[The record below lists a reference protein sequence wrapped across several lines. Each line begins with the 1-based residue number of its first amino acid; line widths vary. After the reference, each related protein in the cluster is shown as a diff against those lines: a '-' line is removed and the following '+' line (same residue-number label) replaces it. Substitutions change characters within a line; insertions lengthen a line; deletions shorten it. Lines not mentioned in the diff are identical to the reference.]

1 MTPPPKDSAGPS
13 IPLTEG
19 FGVWFK
25 HLREHVGR
33 ITQQALSMKCEVS
46 DSTIS
51 RIENGEGAVQI
62 STLNRLGQ
70 GFGQPVPQIVTAVA
84 KSFAADNEQDNRH
97 RSEQLAELAAE
108 LGSRSDELVVG
119 ISLEDR
125 ELITTRTG
133 LTDYADD
140 VTYRRGW
147 LLYDQ
152 LSQHGGDAAIRLA
165 ARYRGI
171 VLARQQEYGDKAAD
185 YFQAAART
193 VRRDI
198 ERHVDPLDGVTELD
212 EALLRARSLLAGA
225 FVENG
230 EAVCEA
236 LAWII
241 LLANAV
247 GAQLDVPPYMAW
259 LMEYRGQTDVWRQ
272 SFEALARAVP
282 KAPNDPETVLSLARP
297 WLEKWSGVNP
307 EKPSGVSFTRGD
319 DGTIAWKAEPDWVMG
334 ELAAPDSQE
343 LWLYGGHVQHPSQV
357 LASCGIKHLALGE
370 QGPTLS
376 NPQGKEQSWFKNPA
390 NADYAIVKVDADW
403 VPVQLF

>member
-1 MTPPPKDSAGPS
+1 M
-13 IPLTEG
+13 
-19 FGVWFK
+19 
-25 HLREHVGR
+25 
-33 ITQQALSMKCEVS
+33 QCEVS

-51 RIENGEGAVQI
+51 RIENGEGAVQL

-70 GFGQPVPQIVTAVA
+70 GFVQQPVPQIIAAVA
-84 KSFAADNEQDNRH
+84 KSFAEDNDEGNQY
-97 RSEQLAELAAE
+97 RSERLMELAAVH
-108 LGSRSDELVVG
+108 GWRSDELVVG

-125 ELITTRTG
+125 KLITTRTG

-140 VTYRRGW
+140 MTYRRGW

-152 LSQHGGDAAIRLA
+152 LSQRGGDASIRLA

-198 ERHVDPLDGVTELD
+198 ERHVDPLAGVTELD
-212 EALLRARSLLAGA
+212 EALLRARSLMAGA
-225 FVENG
+225 FVEKG
-230 EAVCEA
+230 EAVREA

-247 GAQLDVPPYMAW
+247 GAQLDVSPYMAW
-259 LMEYRGQTDVWRQ
+259 LMEYRGQADVWRQ
-272 SFEALARAVP
+272 SFEALGQAVP
-282 KAPNDPETVLSLARP
+282 KAPTDPEKVLSLARP

-307 EKPSGVSFTRGD
+307 EKPAGVSFTRGD
-319 DGTIAWKAEPDWVMG
+319 DGTIAWRAEPDWVME
-334 ELAAPDSQE
+334 ELAAPGSDE
-343 LWLYGGHVQHPSQV
+343 LWLYGGQTEHPSQV
-357 LASCGIKHLALGE
+357 LASCGIEHLVLDDE
-370 QGPTLS
+370 GPRLS
-376 NPQGKEQSWFKNPA
+376 NPRGALQVWFRNPA
-390 NADYAIVKVDADW
+390 NADYAIVNVDSVW